1 MRYLVYVG
9 VAHFVVELPD
19 GDRLLLPAWMTEA
32 AAAMP
37 PMMATPRL
45 SLTCLRE
52 LRRLVDLQ
60 DVSLSPANE
69 AIRNDGGMM
78 EQRAQERQLD
88 LLMLAADD
96 VAPRLFDLATRA
108 QIVTLL
114 KVLLS
119 DRLALVSMPAE
130 TDDD

>member
-1 MRYLVYVG
+1 
-9 VAHFVVELPD
+9 
-19 GDRLLLPAWMTEA
+19 
-32 AAAMP
+32 
-37 PMMATPRL
+37 
-45 SLTCLRE
+45 
-52 LRRLVDLQ
+52 
-60 DVSLSPANE
+60 
-69 AIRNDGGMM
+69 M

-96 VAPRLFDLATRA
+96 VAPPLFDLATRA

-119 DRLALVSMPAE
+119 DRLARVSMPTE

>member
-1 MRYLVYVG
+1 M
-9 VAHFVVELPD
+9 
-19 GDRLLLPAWMTEA
+19 EA
-32 AAAMP
+32 
-37 PMMATPRL
+37 
-45 SLTCLRE
+45 
-52 LRRLVDLQ
+52 
-60 DVSLSPANE
+60 
-69 AIRNDGGMM
+69 MM

-96 VAPRLFDLATRA
+96 VAPPLFDLATRA

-119 DRLALVSMPAE
+119 DRLALVSMPTE

>member
-1 MRYLVYVG
+1 
-9 VAHFVVELPD
+9 
-19 GDRLLLPAWMTEA
+19 
-32 AAAMP
+32 
-37 PMMATPRL
+37 
-45 SLTCLRE
+45 
-52 LRRLVDLQ
+52 
-60 DVSLSPANE
+60 
-69 AIRNDGGMM
+69 M

-88 LLMLAADD
+88 LLMLTADD
-96 VAPRLFDLATRA
+96 VAPRRFDLATRA

>member
-1 MRYLVYVG
+1 
-9 VAHFVVELPD
+9 
-19 GDRLLLPAWMTEA
+19 
-32 AAAMP
+32 
-37 PMMATPRL
+37 
-45 SLTCLRE
+45 
-52 LRRLVDLQ
+52 
-60 DVSLSPANE
+60 
-69 AIRNDGGMM
+69 M

-88 LLMLAADD
+88 LLMLTADD
-96 VAPRLFDLATRA
+96 VAPPLFDLATRA